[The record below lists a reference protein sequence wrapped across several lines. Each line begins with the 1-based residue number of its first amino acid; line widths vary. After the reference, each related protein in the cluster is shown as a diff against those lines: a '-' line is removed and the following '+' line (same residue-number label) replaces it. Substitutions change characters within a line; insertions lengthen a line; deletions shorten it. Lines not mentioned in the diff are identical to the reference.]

1 MHSGLWTRQTGEPRR
16 CPPRAV
22 VRLHPRDASLPVD
35 VQMPEHGAVH
45 MTEHVVT
52 RWYRAPELMLSP
64 NGEYT

>member
-1 MHSGLWTRQTGEPRR
+1 MRFGAAGLRAWVCPHS
-16 CPPRAV
+16 
-22 VRLHPRDASLPVD
+22 RDDSLPFY